1 MSEIILND
9 GNFEQEVLK
18 GKGLYMVDFY
28 ADWCGPCKMMAPIV
42 EKIAKE
48 FEGKINVCKI
58 NVDDSSKTSSKYG
71 IQGIPTIIFFKDGEI
86 VDNYVGF
93 LSEENMRKKI
103 TDLLVQ

>member
-1 MSEIILND
+1 M
-9 GNFEQEVLK
+9 K